1 MKAGSDTERN
11 KNVNIFLNVICF
23 AAMAVVPYLL
33 CGVNTAII
41 VTKIRTG
48 KDIRTMG
55 SGNAGLTNT
64 LRTQGK
70 LAALFV
76 LLGDILKGVLSILSV
91 HFLFRFLL
99 GADTYS
105 MTEGYSW
112 INYAAG
118 VFAVLGHIY
127 PVFYGFKGGK
137 GILVTFAVMLT
148 IDAVPALLLL
158 GVFGIVTALTRY
170 VSLGSV
176 IAAALYPFTVLGFS
190 LMEGNVCAWGDF
202 AFSAGIA
209 FLLIFMHRGNL
220 KRLKNRTE
228 KKLGEKSS

>member
-1 MKAGSDTERN
+1 
-11 KNVNIFLNVICF
+11 
-23 AAMAVVPYLL
+23 MAVIPYLL
-33 CGVNTAII
+33 CGINSAII
-41 VTKIRTG
+41 VTKIKTG

-76 LLGDILKGVLSILSV
+76 LIGDILKGVLSILLV
-91 HFLFRFLL
+91 HFLFRALL
-99 GADTYS
+99 GIDTYS
-105 MTEGYSW
+105 PTEGHSW
-112 INYAAG
+112 VNFCAG

-137 GILVTFAVMLT
+137 GVLVTFAVMLT

-158 GVFGIVTALTRY
+158 GVFGVVTALTRY

-190 LMEGNVCAWGDF
+190 LMEGNVCAWADF

-209 FLLIFMHRGNL
+209 FLLIFMHRANL
-220 KRLKNRTE
+220 KRLKNHTE

>member
-1 MKAGSDTERN
+1 MIIN
-11 KNVNIFLNVICF
+11 MNIFLYILCF
-23 AAMAVVPYLL
+23 AAMAAIPYLL
-33 CGVNTAII
+33 CGVNSAII
-41 VTKIRTG
+41 VTKIKTG

-76 LLGDILKGVLSILSV
+76 LIGDILKGVLSILLV
-91 HFLFRFLL
+91 HFLFRLFL
-99 GADTYS
+99 GIDTYS

-112 INYAAG
+112 INYCSG

-158 GVFGIVTALTRY
+158 GIFGIVTALTRY

-176 IAAALYPFTVLGFS
+176 IAAALYPFTVLAFS
-190 LMEGNVCAWGDF
+190 LMEGNVCAWADF

-209 FLLIFMHRGNL
+209 FLLIFMHRANL
-220 KRLKNRTE
+220 KRLKNHTE